1 MGGRGSTLAF
11 KHTQEDDNI
20 LNLGNPNINVDWND
34 PESDY
39 HSKIFNELKKNKI
52 STRKSTD
59 DIDDKV
65 LERQQKQVLN
75 LSNKYKKILEN
86 TTISAD
92 IQFGSEKLTG
102 GTLGY
107 CAATLDNNGEL
118 IQRIC
123 LDKRQLSNYD
133 KVTKSVTSG
142 VTSGHFVPINTM
154 FKSRDYLVTHELGHA
169 VENSIMTKIAKS
181 RKIDLKVS
189 TLQIFKTMQKEIFDD
204 VIKIY
209 KNNYQNKNKHDKI
222 CLSDYSKSNYGEW
235 FAETFTNLQLSD
247 NPAPIAKAL
256 EEYLRRY
263 K

>member
-75 LSNKYKKILEN
+75 LSNKYKKILKN
-86 TTISAD
+86 TTIAAD

-133 KVTKSVTSG
+133 KVVKSVTSG

-154 FKSRDYLVTHELGHA
+154 FKSRDYLITHELGHA
-169 VENSIMTKIAKS
+169 VENSIITKIAKS
-181 RKIDLKVS
+181 RKIDLKFS
-189 TLQIFKTMQKEIFDD
+189 TSQTFGRIEKEIFND
-204 VIKIY
+204 VIKIFQ
-209 KNNYQNKNKHDKI
+209 NHYQNIKRKDKI
-222 CLSDYSKSNYGEW
+222 YLSKYSTSNNAEW

-247 NPAPIAKAL
+247 NPEPIARAL

>member
-154 FKSRDYLVTHELGHA
+154 FKSRDYLITHELGHA
-169 VENSIMTKIAKS
+169 VENSII
-181 RKIDLKVS
+181 
-189 TLQIFKTMQKEIFDD
+189 
-204 VIKIY
+204 IKIV
-209 KNNYQNKNKHDKI
+209 KNNKLQYTSFSKQNLQQKIKDDIINLWQTKYKKNGDKI
-222 CLSDYSKSNYGEW
+222 YLSKYSTKTPGEW

-247 NPAPIAKAL
+247 KPESISKAL

-263 K
+263 NV